1 MCRRRPSNTSPVAGC
16 SSAYPLTTRRSS
28 SKLALWWGFLR
39 ADRQRGFD
47 LTQAPLARCT
57 LLQWDE
63 CHWQLIWTFHHMLAD
78 GHSYPMLI
86 REAFDRYEALQEWK
100 ELDLPSPPPYK
111 DFIEWL
117 GCHHREQASR
127 AETCWRTQLQGF

>member
-57 LLQWDE
+57 LLQWDK

-78 GHSYPMLI
+78 GQSYPMLI
-86 REAFDRYEALQEWK
+86 REAFGGADTAGGAIVLAAPHGPGRL
-100 ELDLPSPPPYK
+100 
-111 DFIEWL
+111 F
-117 GCHHREQASR
+117 G
-127 AETCWRTQLQGF
+127 